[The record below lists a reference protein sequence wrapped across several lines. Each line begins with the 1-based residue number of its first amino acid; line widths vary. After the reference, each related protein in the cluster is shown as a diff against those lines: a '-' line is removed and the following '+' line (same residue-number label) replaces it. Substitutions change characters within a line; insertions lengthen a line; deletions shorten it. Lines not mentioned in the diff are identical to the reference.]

1 MNQTTN
7 SQNNKLMIS
16 ILVFVMLLHMLWN
29 TISAYIKGGNEAP
42 TLLILIIA
50 VIVLGGGAIFAAV
63 MAYHAWKA
71 ISAQKTTVDEE
82 SSDMNIVNVNSSHI

>member
-29 TISAYIKGGNEAP
+29 TISAYIKGGNEA
-42 TLLILIIA
+42 
-50 VIVLGGGAIFAAV
+50 
-63 MAYHAWKA
+63 KA

-82 SSDMNIVNVNSSHI
+82 SSDMNISD